1 MDEIPNEEKY
11 CMNAKEIDLLVDYP
25 KSNRNVKE
33 RVGKKTDED
42 RLIARKF
49 DFDYFDGDRA
59 HGYGGYKYNPK
70 FWGPV
75 VKTFKNHWK
84 LDQNSSFLDVGCGKG
99 FTLFDLSKEVPGIKI
114 RGIDISKYAIENSIE
129 EIKDNLSVG
138 NAKQLPFENNSFDVV
153 ISINTIH
160 NLALDDCALAI
171 KEIERVKKNNSYIIV
186 DAYRTPEEKQRM
198 YDWNLTAKTIMSA
211 DDWVKFFKKNNY
223 TGEYYWFIP

>member
-1 MDEIPNEEKY
+1 MDEKFNEKKY
-11 CMNAKEIDLLVDYP
+11 YMSLKEVDLLVNYP
-25 KSNRNVKE
+25 KSNRDVKE

-59 HGYGGYKYNPK
+59 HGYGGYEYNPK

-75 VKTFKNHWK
+75 VKTFKDHWK
-84 LDQNSSFLDVGCGKG
+84 LDHNSSVLDVGCGKG
-99 FTLFDLSKEVPGIKI
+99 FTLFDLKKEVPGIKI
-114 RGIDISKYAIENSIE
+114 KGIDISQYAIDNSIE
-129 EIKDNLSVG
+129 EIKDDLLVG
-138 NAKQLPFENNSFDVV
+138 NAKKLSFEDNSFDVV

-160 NLALDDCALAI
+160 NLDIDDCASAI

-211 DDWVKFFKKNNY
+211 DEWIKFFKKNNY
-223 TGEYYWFIP
+223 TGEYCWFIP